1 MGYESWHCDRIFFF
15 LLFFRFFF
23 SPHPGSTSNNILPS
37 CSLLLPPAKGSGKLG
52 EEPAAVAWKR
62 SWLLATVSAGP
73 AAQSPKS
80 VLLRSQSSSRL
91 VQQIST
97 EGLLKLGIVLAWK
110 KRDESNKCLAL
121 KELTTLEILTSEQTV
136 HSAKCYIQRD
146 RPWCSGKTRD
156 TCTSA
161 GARKSSQ
168 ERDEVELAVSEN

>member
-23 SPHPGSTSNNILPS
+23 SPLPGSTSNNILPS

-97 EGLLKLGIVLAWK
+97 EGLLKLGIVLA
-110 KRDESNKCLAL
+110 
-121 KELTTLEILTSEQTV
+121 
-136 HSAKCYIQRD
+136 
-146 RPWCSGKTRD
+146 
-156 TCTSA
+156 
-161 GARKSSQ
+161 
-168 ERDEVELAVSEN
+168 